1 MRDEQMMNQSL
12 SIVIKLYQSFLQGLP
27 DLFEGIDTFKASAYY
42 QDVLRRDIK
51 QTDECL
57 CIAAEDEAVR
67 LVEIKLQE
75 KGIPWEKRKA
85 SDLQGVVKANGMFVF
100 LCRGIDEQRVRE
112 AMREVQL
119 EFERSH
125 RPEPEMDAEKEQ
137 DEAELERER
146 ESERTT
152 SDEEMPEK
160 ESETEHTDTSQ
171 ENDDS
176 DDLEA
181 EEASKKQKKKK
192 TTSTYLKQ
200 ERPAYNHDLHRQE
213 TYTTSERAPVYQEPQ
228 HSKSPEPSYHH
239 PEESYQRER
248 ESHSYTERSHSS
260 EQHRDPR
267 PESVQREGL
276 AGYNRYRETDFS
288 HRSAKNESSE
298 SEHSYASTYKS
309 DIHKE
314 EKAKHDGQ
322 FVSEKFQREP
332 ERRKEEST
340 PASQTTSRDSE
351 AYVKKEHITA
361 KKPVLESTREI
372 ARTSTG
378 EATRET
384 TGSNAVERPQHIDPS
399 TSANQPH
406 SYIEKRTEPLKQE
419 STRMGG
425 FQSIGNERTIAET
438 GRQASRPITST
449 EQSSQSTTK
458 TQHSMAKTAG
468 EQSGTIQILGSGHD
482 IQESTGVPSTTTR
495 GGFFNESARHKAAE
509 AVRQATRKVENNVGG
524 YQPTHSPKDVVNPEH
539 IVKALRGQQNAESG
553 KISEK
558 KIVVTTI
565 SRNSF
570 ESTANSSM
578 QDQSSE
584 KSAPDAS
591 IGEQSTV
598 HQSTK
603 QKEASTSQWDT
614 RHSTLQSGYTPK
626 IDQHVVSMNN
636 DWERQILMSRRFYHM
651 RDILSPDHF
660 KTVFRASRRIAMQSV
675 LSRETEAGQVA
686 MNAIDYAS
694 PLAIAMQR
702 KLLANGAMQIARTT
716 QCSTTLLA
724 SFYATQKGIT
734 LQQANVALANM
745 TMLDIS
751 MVCAGKG
758 RLSLADMETLKN
770 AGDLF
775 SLGEGRSLMSAIARL
790 DNNTFLAWV
799 QNAPISEDLKKALMG
814 IPVKDLTP
822 AKLQSLLKQF
832 SGTNDIQMLKTL
844 YASKINARYG
854 LPKGSGFHTV
864 LKGWLTRLLK
874 SSMKDSD
881 AARALGQI
889 LGVSQQTYMAYR
901 AGMRLLLTILNKIPF
916 KNKEQLVSEVAFK
929 IMADPMKAARVK
941 AAESVK
947 TAGMK
952 AGSKLLGKHG
962 TKLMQ
967 KRSVQHATSAL
978 KFIAHPMQSIGAKL
992 SSKFGETA
1000 VWKAMQAL
1008 SGKITAFAAKAAF
1021 VLGWAAV
1028 ILLVIILIV
1037 SLISNLSEEAKKD
1050 QTHMKPYNFSQD
1062 TEIVQEII
1070 TELTQK
1076 NEAFMADINDAANHR
1091 GAYSTTSG
1099 LTTNENVSFYES
1111 YNIVFRDS
1119 YGNELEPTHVDL
1131 NNTKA
1136 ILSMASKFISYPLQK
1151 PADAASLAEKKAY
1164 EDIKQ
1169 HFKDYCYFLWAATHQ
1184 IAIEEYHPGHSEG
1197 VDGAIDNSGLETT
1210 LDKGLCDKDGTTKWF
1225 KADFTQD
1232 IISRSNGD
1240 WVCDSCDEV
1249 PNTGMGDELDDLCT
1263 HGKDDNS
1270 HGGWKMTGAEPRY
1283 VFNCQTDHRHI
1294 DCDHDPENYS
1304 CSMGTC
1310 EDAGNAAPI
1319 SHGHWEY
1326 EWVYNCGGHMGS
1338 VVYVTIGDLSRD
1350 PGFNAAKDVDYSA
1363 VGQYGDSISGDDILN
1378 DSGTLTYRG
1387 YAYTK
1392 SVDQSS
1398 TPFVYVYTLVEDDST
1413 YEGSTEEEAMNK
1425 FQQHVDTLP
1434 PKETENAET
1443 NTE

>member
-12 SIVIKLYQSFLQGLP
+12 SIVVKLYQSFLQGLP
-27 DLFEGIDTFKASAYY
+27 DLFEGIDTFKANSYY

-119 EFERSH
+119 EFEHSH
-125 RPEPEMDAEKEQ
+125 RPEPEMDTEKEQ
-137 DEAELERER
+137 DESELERER
-146 ESERTT
+146 ESERTP
-152 SDEEMPEK
+152 SDEKMPEK
-160 ESETEHTDTSQ
+160 ESETEYTDISQ
-171 ENDDS
+171 EDDDS
-176 DDLEA
+176 DDFEA
-181 EEASKKQKKKK
+181 EKTSKKQKKKK
-192 TTSTYLKQ
+192 TTSTYPKP

-213 TYTTSERAPVYQEPQ
+213 TYATSERATAYQGQQ
-228 HSKSPEPSYHH
+228 HSKSPESSYHH

-248 ESHSYTERSHSS
+248 ESPSYTERPHSS
-260 EQHRDPR
+260 EQRRDPR

-288 HRSAKNESSE
+288 HRPSKTEALEPERAHTSTRISE
-298 SEHSYASTYKS
+298 AN
-309 DIHKE
+309 KE
-314 EKAKHDGQ
+314 EKVRHDGQ

-332 ERRKEEST
+332 EGRKEDST

-351 AYVKKEHITA
+351 AYVKKEHITE
-361 KKPVLESTREI
+361 KKSVLESTREI

-384 TGSNAVERPQHIDPS
+384 TGSNAVERPQNMDPS
-399 TSANQPH
+399 TSTNQPH
-406 SYIEKRTEPLKQE
+406 SHIEKRTEPLKQE

-438 GRQASRPITST
+438 GRQTSRPITSA
-449 EQSSQSTTK
+449 EKHSQYTAG
-458 TQHSMAKTAG
+458 TQHSTSKITG
-468 EQSGTIQILGSGHD
+468 EQSGAFQILGDGHD
-482 IQESTGVPSTTTR
+482 IKESVGATSAAAR
-495 GGFFNESARHKAAE
+495 GGFFNESARHQAAE
-509 AVRQATRKVENNVGG
+509 AVQQAMHKVDSNGREH
-524 YQPTHSPKDVVNPEH
+524 QPTHTSKDVVNPDH
-539 IVKALRGQQNAESG
+539 IVKALRGQQNEGSER
-553 KISEK
+553 ISNK

-570 ESTANSSM
+570 DSTTNPSTH
-578 QDQSSE
+578 DPFSE
-584 KSAPDAS
+584 KSDFDATT
-591 IGEQSTV
+591 GAQSTV

-603 QKEASTSQWDT
+603 HNAESSASQWKV
-614 RHSTLQSGYTPK
+614 RSAILQASYENAPNINLK
-626 IDQHVVSMNN
+626 MAQMKN

-724 SFYATQKGIT
+724 SFYAAQKGMT
-734 LQQANVALANM
+734 LQQANAALAQM

-758 RLSLADMETLKN
+758 HLSLADMETLKN

-799 QNAPISEDLKKALMG
+799 QNAPISEDLKKVLMG

-844 YASKINARYG
+844 YTSKINARYG

-1008 SGKITAFAAKAAF
+1008 SGKITAFAAKAAAA
-1021 VLGWAAV
+1021 LGWAAV
-1028 ILLVIILIV
+1028 IFLVIILIV

-1050 QTHMKPYNFSQD
+1050 QTHMKPYNFAQD
-1062 TEIVQEII
+1062 TEIVQEIM

-1076 NEAFMADINDAANHR
+1076 NEAFMAQINDAANHR
-1091 GAYSTTSG
+1091 GTYNTTDG
-1099 LTTNENVSFYES
+1099 LVTNENVSFYET
-1111 YNIVFRDS
+1111 YNIVFRDA
-1119 YGNELEPTHVDL
+1119 YGNELEPSHVDL

-1136 ILSMASKFISYPLQK
+1136 ILSMASKYMPYPFTK
-1151 PADAASLAEKKAY
+1151 PSENASAATKKAY

-1169 HFKDYCYFLWAATHQ
+1169 HFKDYCYFLWASTHQ
-1184 IAIEEYHPGHSEG
+1184 ISIEEYHPGHSEG

-1210 LDKGLCDKDGTTKWF
+1210 LDKGKCDKDGTTIWLPNNF
-1225 KADFTQD
+1225 DPNRVSSD
-1232 IISRSNGD
+1232 NV
-1240 WVCDSCDEV
+1240 VCDTCSVLEQS
-1249 PNTGMGDELDDLCT
+1249 GLGDFSDDLCT
-1263 HGKDDNS
+1263 HGKDGNA
-1270 HGGWKMTGAEPRY
+1270 HGGWRMTTEKRVG
-1283 VFNCQTDHRHI
+1283 VNCVKDAQGKEHHDRCTHSEDDYDCYI
-1294 DCDHDPENYS
+1294 DTLGDYRKSNES
-1304 CSMGTC
+1304 CW
-1310 EDAGNAAPI
+1310 
-1319 SHGHWEY
+1319 HYEY
-1326 EWVYNCGGHMGS
+1326 KWIYDCGGHMGA

-1350 PGFNAAKDVDYSA
+1350 PGFSAAQDVDYST
-1363 VGQYGDSISGDDILN
+1363 VGK
-1378 DSGTLTYRG
+1378 
-1387 YAYTK
+1387 YAT
-1392 SVDQSS
+1392 DN
-1398 TPFVYVYTLVEDDST
+1398 TDNENT
-1413 YEGSTEEEAMNK
+1413 TE
-1425 FQQHVDTLP
+1425 
-1434 PKETENAET
+1434 
-1443 NTE
+1443 